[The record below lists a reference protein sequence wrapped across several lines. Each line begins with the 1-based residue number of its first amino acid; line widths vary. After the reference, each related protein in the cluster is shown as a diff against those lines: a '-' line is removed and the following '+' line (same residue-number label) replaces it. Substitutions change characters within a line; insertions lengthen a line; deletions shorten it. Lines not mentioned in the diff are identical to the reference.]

1 MTRSFWL
8 PVLCGGLILT
18 IGLGTRQS
26 FGIFLKPV
34 SAELGVGRELWSL
47 GIALSL
53 LVMGILSPFVGGLA
67 DRFGAARTVAGGTL
81 VYVLGMALV
90 AAAASGAQ
98 LTVGLI
104 LTGAGLAAAGF
115 GPILGAVGR
124 ASPPARRSLALG
136 VATAGGSFG
145 QFAIVPLA
153 SVTQDRLGDWHI
165 TMWILAATS
174 LLMLPLAIGLREPK
188 TGATWNVK
196 APITQSIREV
206 LSEAFAVRGFLLL
219 TLGFFVCGF
228 HVSFVGTHLPAYISD
243 AGIGLTLFGK
253 GISPPELGG
262 WAIGL
267 VGLFNIAGAVL
278 WGWLGGRYKRKDMLT
293 LLYLLRAGV
302 FVLFL
307 VLPLSAGSVL
317 AFSAALGFLW
327 LGTVPLTS
335 GLVAYMFG
343 PINMSM
349 LYGIVFLSH
358 QFGSF
363 VGGWGGGLLFDLTGN
378 YEIMWWASIG
388 LGLFAAL
395 CNWPI
400 REVPVSRLAPSPATA
415 HY

>member
-53 LVMGILSPFVGGLA
+53 LVMGVLSPFVGGIA
-67 DRFGAARTVAGGTL
+67 DRFGAAWTVAGGAV

-90 AAAASGAQ
+90 ALAASGA
-98 LTVGLI
+98 LLIAGLM
-104 LTGAGLAAAGF
+104 LTGVGLAAAGF

-124 ASPPARRSLALG
+124 ASPPAKRSLALG

-153 SVTQDRLGDWHI
+153 SVAQDQFGDWHA
-165 TMWILAATS
+165 TMWMLAAVA
-174 LLMLPLAIGLREPK
+174 LVMLPLAIGLRERRA
-188 TGATWNVK
+188 GAALTTR
-196 APITQSIREV
+196 APITLTAREA
-206 LSEAFAVRGFLLL
+206 SNEAFAVRGFWLL

-228 HVSFVGTHLPAYISD
+228 HVTFVGTHLPAYISD

-253 GISPPELGG
+253 GVSPPELGG

-278 WGWLGGRYKRKDMLT
+278 WGWLGGRHKRKDMLT

-302 FVLFL
+302 FLVFL
-307 VLPLSAGSVL
+307 IVPLSAGSVL

-335 GLVAYMFG
+335 GLVGYMFG
-343 PINMSM
+343 PTNMSM
-349 LYGIVFLSH
+349 LYGIVFFSH
-358 QFGSF
+358 QLGSF
-363 VGGWGGGLLFDLTGN
+363 VGGWGGGLLFDLAGN
-378 YEIMWWASIG
+378 YDIMWWISIG

-400 REVPVSRLAPSPATA
+400 REEPVSRLAPNPAAA
-415 HY
+415 HS